1 MFGLS
6 GNGSTTQTAFLAPMK
21 VTNMEMNEKRLGAIF
36 YHQAQGMMADSLL
49 MNIADRLREQGLK
62 LAGAVQLNTNELD
75 RCRCDMSMR
84 DLSTGKIIEI
94 SQYRGPQARGC
105 RLDQQALEET
115 VGLVRQA
122 VDHGA
127 DFLIVNKF
135 GKREAVGHGFRQV
148 IEAAIARD
156 IPVLL
161 SVGPETVNDWREYT
175 GDLAKEL
182 PHDLEAVLAWCGRVS
197 SHPRTDAISLDNKA
211 SFEISASTTP

>member
-1 MFGLS
+1 
-6 GNGSTTQTAFLAPMK
+6 MK

-49 MNIADRLREQGLK
+49 MNIADRLHEQGLK
-62 LAGAVQLNTNELD
+62 LAGAVQLNTNDKD

-122 VDHGA
+122 VDTGA

-135 GKREAVGHGFRQV
+135 GKREATGHGFRQV
-148 IEAAIARD
+148 IEAAIAKE

-161 SVGPETVNDWREYT
+161 SVGPETLSDWSDYT

-182 PHDLEAVLAWCGRVS
+182 PHDLETIVAWCLSVFA
-197 SHPRTDAISLDNKA
+197 HPRTTAA
-211 SFEISASTTP
+211 SRGSTTSREAHASTTP